1 MHIMDNKKASVWFI
15 TGSQHLYGEET
26 LLQAA
31 KNSKEMVSFL
41 NGKLSCEIVWRDTVK
56 TADEVTKAMSDAN
69 NDPDCIGIITWM
81 HTFSPSQMWIEG
93 LSIINKPICH
103 LHTQY
108 NEMLPYSTID
118 MDFMN
123 LNQSAHGDR
132 EHGYIY
138 ARMRKVRKVVV
149 GYWKDNDTISQLEV
163 FIKAAIG
170 FKVSKTL
177 KICRFGDNMREVAV
191 TEGDKVQAK
200 FKLGWSVP
208 GYGIG
213 DLVSYINAVSDSEAD
228 VMLTEYKEKYK
239 IVTDNIDSIKEQAKY
254 EIGLEK
260 FLEAGNFGGFTTTF
274 EDLHGLN
281 QLPGLAVQ
289 RLMEKGYG
297 FGAEGDW
304 KTSALTRIMKE
315 MSGNI
320 ATSFMEDYTYHLEKG
335 NEMVLGAH
343 MLEVCPTIASD
354 DVKIDVQPLGIGG
367 KNPPARMIFNS
378 KKGNA
383 ISVSLID
390 LGNRFRIIV
399 ADILGVQAPENMPNL
414 PVAGCMWKLMPN
426 FHDGAKAWILAGGAH
441 HSVISFTLTKEH
453 IIDLA
458 EMLGIECVVIDKN
471 LDMERFKTDMKLSDI
486 IW

>member
-1 MHIMDNKKASVWFI
+1 MASNKKPKVYFI

-26 LLQAA
+26 LLQVA

-41 NGKLSCEIVWRDTVK
+41 DSKLSCEIVWRETVK
-56 TADEVTKAMSDAN
+56 TADEITKTMMDAN

-93 LSIINKPICH
+93 LSIINKPICQ

-108 NEMLPYSTID
+108 NELLPYSAID

-138 ARMRKVRKVVV
+138 ARMRKARKVVV
-149 GYWKDNDTISQLEV
+149 GYWKSEEVLAELEV

-170 FKVSKTL
+170 FKTSKTL

-191 TEGDKVQAK
+191 TEGDKVSAK
-200 FKLGWSVP
+200 VKLGWTVS
-208 GYGIG
+208 GYGVG
-213 DLVSYINAVSDSEAD
+213 DLVSYI
-228 VMLTEYKEKYK
+228 EK
-239 IVTDNIDSIKEQAKY
+239 VTDGEVDELFSKLSENYDIITDDISAVKEQIKY

-260 FLEAGNFGGFTTTF
+260 FLKNGGFGGFTTTF
-274 EDLHGLN
+274 EDLHGLS

-297 FGAEGDW
+297 FGGEGDW
-304 KTSALTRIMKE
+304 KTAAMTRILKE
-315 MSGNI
+315 MCGNS

-343 MLEVCPTIASD
+343 MLEVCPTIAENK
-354 DVKIDVQPLGIGG
+354 VKIDVKPLGIGG
-367 KNPPARMIFNS
+367 KNPPARMIFDS
-378 KKGNA
+378 KKGEA
-383 ISVSLID
+383 ICVSLVD
-390 LGNRFRIIV
+390 LGDRFRIIV
-399 ADILGVQAPENMPNL
+399 ADVLGVGVAEDMPNL
-414 PVAGCMWKLMPN
+414 PVAGCMWKLQPN
-426 FHDGAKAWILAGGAH
+426 FHEGAKAWILAGGAH
-441 HSVISFTLTKEH
+441 HSVISFALKKEH

-458 EMLGIECVVIDKN
+458 LMLDIECVVIDEK
-471 LDMERFKTDMKLSDI
+471 LDMRSFITDLKLAEVVYRA
-486 IW
+486 